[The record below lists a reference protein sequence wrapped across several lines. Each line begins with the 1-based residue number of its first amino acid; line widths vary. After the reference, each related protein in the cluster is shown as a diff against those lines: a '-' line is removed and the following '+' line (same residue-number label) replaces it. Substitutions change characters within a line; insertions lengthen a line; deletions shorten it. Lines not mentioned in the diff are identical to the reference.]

1 MNTKIGDIN
10 MVKIAPSILA
20 SDFSRLGE
28 EIKELDRVKV
38 DFIHIDV
45 MDGVFVPN
53 ISFGI
58 PIIKSIRK
66 LTNIPFDVHLMIT
79 EPSRFIED
87 FAKAGANIIT
97 VHYEAD
103 KHIDRTIN
111 YIKSF
116 GVKAGVAINP
126 GTPVSVL
133 NDIIA
138 EIDMVLI
145 MSVNPGFGGQKYIK
159 YASDKLKQVKEL
171 AISKNKDL
179 LIQVDGGIVKE
190 NIGEVV
196 ACGANVIVA
205 GSSVFKNDEIEKNI
219 NTLKEGI

>member
-1 MNTKIGDIN
+1 
-10 MVKIAPSILA
+10 MVKIAPSLLA
-20 SDFSRLGE
+20 SDFSKLGE
-28 EIKELDRVKV
+28 EIKELDRLKV

-53 ISFGI
+53 ISFGV
-58 PIIKSIRK
+58 PVIKSIRK
-66 LTNIPFDVHLMIT
+66 LTDIPFDVHLMIT

-87 FAKAGANIIT
+87 FVTAGADIIT
-97 VHYEAD
+97 IHYEAD

-116 GVKAGVAINP
+116 GIKAGVALNP

-133 NDIIA
+133 NDLVS

-159 YASDKLKQVKEL
+159 YVSDKLKQVKEL
-171 AISKNKDL
+171 SVNKNKEL

-205 GSSVFKNDEIEKNI
+205 GSSVFEKGEIEKNI
-219 NTLKEGI
+219 GLLKAGI

>member
-1 MNTKIGDIN
+1 

-28 EIKELDRVKV
+28 EIKELERVEV

-58 PIIKSIRK
+58 PIIKSIRG

-79 EPSRFIED
+79 EPSKFIED
-87 FAKAGANIIT
+87 FAKAGADLIT
-97 VHYEAD
+97 VHYETD

-116 GVKAGVAINP
+116 GIKAGVALNP

-133 NDIIA
+133 KDIIS

-159 YASDKLKQVKEL
+159 YTSEKLREVKEL
-171 AISKNKDL
+171 SVLKSKEL
-179 LIQVDGGIVKE
+179 LIQVDGGIVKG

-196 ACGANVIVA
+196 ECGANVIVA
-205 GSSVFKNDEIEKNI
+205 GSSVFENGEIEKNI
-219 NTLKEGI
+219 NLLRAGI

>member
-1 MNTKIGDIN
+1 

-20 SDFSRLGE
+20 SDFSKLGQQ
-28 EIKELDRVKV
+28 IKELERVKA

-58 PIIKSIRK
+58 PIIKSIRS
-66 LTNIPFDVHLMIT
+66 LTSIPFDVHLMIT
-79 EPSRFIED
+79 EPLKFIED
-87 FAKAGANIIT
+87 FVKAGADIIT

-116 GVKAGVAINP
+116 GIKAGVALNP
-126 GTPVSVL
+126 GTPVCVL
-133 NDIIA
+133 NDIIS

-159 YASDKLKQVKEL
+159 YTSDKLTQVKEL
-171 AISKNKDL
+171 SLTKNKEL

-205 GSSVFKNDEIEKNI
+205 GSSVFENDEIEKNI
-219 NTLKEGI
+219 NLLRAGI

>member
-1 MNTKIGDIN
+1 

-28 EIKELDRVKV
+28 EIKELQRVKV

-79 EPSRFIED
+79 EPSKFIED
-87 FAKAGANIIT
+87 FAKAGADIIT

-103 KHIDRTIN
+103 NHIDRTIN

-116 GVKAGVAINP
+116 GIKAGVALNP

-133 NDIIA
+133 NDIISL
-138 EIDMVLI
+138 IDMVLI
-145 MSVNPGFGGQKYIK
+145 MSVNPGFGGQKHIRYTL
-159 YASDKLKQVKEL
+159 DKLKQVKEL
-171 AISKNKDL
+171 SITKNKEL
-179 LIQVDGGIVKE
+179 LIEVDGGIVKE
-190 NIGEVV
+190 NIKEVV
-196 ACGANVIVA
+196 AYGANVIVA
-205 GSSVFKNDEIEKNI
+205 GSSIFENSEIEKNI
-219 NTLKEGI
+219 NLLRAGV

>member
-1 MNTKIGDIN
+1 

-171 AISKNKDL
+171 AISKNKNL

-205 GSSVFKNDEIEKNI
+205 GSSVFKNDDIEKNI

>member
-1 MNTKIGDIN
+1 

-20 SDFSRLGE
+20 SDFAKLGE

-116 GVKAGVAINP
+116 GIKAGVALNP

-138 EIDMVLI
+138 EIEMVLI

>member
-1 MNTKIGDIN
+1 

-28 EIKELDRVKV
+28 EIKELERVEV

-58 PIIKSIRK
+58 PIIKSIRG

-79 EPSRFIED
+79 EPSKFIED
-87 FAKAGANIIT
+87 FAKAGADLIT
-97 VHYEAD
+97 VHYETD

-116 GVKAGVAINP
+116 GIKAGVALNP

-133 NDIIA
+133 KDIIS

-159 YASDKLKQVKEL
+159 YTSEKLREVKEL
-171 AISKNKDL
+171 SVLKNKEL
-179 LIQVDGGIVKE
+179 LIQVDGGIVKG

-196 ACGANVIVA
+196 ECGANVIVA
-205 GSSVFKNDEIEKNI
+205 GSSVFENGEIEKNI
-219 NTLKEGI
+219 NLLRAGI

>member
-1 MNTKIGDIN
+1 

-20 SDFSRLGE
+20 SDFAKLGE

-79 EPSRFIED
+79 EPSKFIED
-87 FAKAGANIIT
+87 FAKAGADMIT

-103 KHIDRTIN
+103 NHIDRTIN

-116 GVKAGVAINP
+116 GIKAGVALNP

-133 NDIIA
+133 VDIIS
-138 EIDMVLI
+138 EVDMVLI

-159 YASDKLKQVKEL
+159 YTSDKLRRVKEL
-171 AISKNKDL
+171 SVAKNKDL

-196 ACGANVIVA
+196 ACGANVVVA
-205 GSSVFKNDEIEKNI
+205 GSFVFKNGEIEKNI
-219 NTLKEGI
+219 NLLREGC

>member
-1 MNTKIGDIN
+1 MI
-10 MVKIAPSILA
+10 KIAPSILA
-20 SDFSRLGE
+20 SDFSKLGE

-79 EPSRFIED
+79 DPSKFIED
-87 FAKAGANIIT
+87 FVKAGADIIT

-103 KHIDRTIN
+103 KHIDRTLN

-116 GVKAGVAINP
+116 GIKAGVALNP
-126 GTPVSVL
+126 GTPVCVL
-133 NDIIA
+133 NDLIS

-159 YASDKLKQVKEL
+159 YTFDKLRQVKEL
-171 AISKNKDL
+171 AVIRNREL

-196 ACGANVIVA
+196 GSGANVIVA
-205 GSSVFKNDEIEKNI
+205 GSSVFQNAEIEKNI
-219 NTLKEGI
+219 NLLRAGI